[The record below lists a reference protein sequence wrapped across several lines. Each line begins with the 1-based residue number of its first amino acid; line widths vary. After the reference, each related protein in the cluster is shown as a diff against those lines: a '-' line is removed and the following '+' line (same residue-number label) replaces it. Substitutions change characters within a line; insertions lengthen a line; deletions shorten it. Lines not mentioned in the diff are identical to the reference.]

1 MRLVIALVY
10 VLFTLPC
17 FANPVCDCSRPGPA
31 FDKPFD
37 WLVASPW
44 EEALRARP
52 AEVVPPPSR
61 DWASLWPEQP
71 VREYGQTNLEYV
83 RMPIGGIGTGTL
95 WLDGQGRIAVAQI
108 ANNLDERRL
117 ENTFFALR
125 VQSEGAQPLT
135 RLLQTVS
142 EFGLT
147 PMGSALFEGGYP
159 IGGLHFRD
167 DSFPVRVDLEGW
179 NPFLPTDA
187 ATSSLPCAVFRFTLK
202 NTTDRPV
209 RAELLGSLGNQV
221 TEGDS
226 ARQSVAGRGFRGVL
240 LSQPEKAIQP
250 GRLGLVAPCGTPLE
264 AGELLWLDATG
275 LTTLEELVASDPVT
289 IARLTKLRASGGV
302 LLLSGVSH
310 DLTRDAQSLWNQVTQ
325 AGKVEIFEDFEGED
339 FGDWKLTGGPFG
351 GRPSHGTEA
360 SQQTVSGFLGG
371 GLLNTYITYDEPQ
384 GALTSPEFTL
394 TRPYIG
400 LLVGGGGYAGKTC
413 VNLLVDGQVV
423 LSATGNNTEQ
433 LHPVIWDV
441 SKYLGKQA
449 QIEAVDRES
458 VGWGHILLDEI
469 VFADRDPTAWYSLLE
484 PARSL
489 AEALASGQSEVA
501 LGKGKALVALGIAF
515 APDEIQDLFLTAT
528 NAEPG
533 ARLRTFAPD
542 YGTLVLASTASRT
555 ESGGWSSLS
564 ELADFERTG
573 RLPGAAR
580 QPANAALASFIPLAP
595 GESATVS
602 YFIAWHFPNGER
614 FGHEGN
620 LYATRFADA
629 KGVAD
634 YLGPRLEA
642 LWQRS
647 KLWQTT
653 VQQSNLPAEWLD
665 AAQTNN
671 AVLRGPTCCWSA
683 DGYFGGYEGS
693 YGCCPLNCTHV
704 WNYAQNH
711 ARLFPEIGRNMRASD
726 LLVFLHQDGETSHR
740 QHIASSAFIDGHCA
754 TLCAALREYQTSADE
769 SFLARIWPQAQL
781 AIEWL
786 IGRLDADRD
795 GVPSGRQPNTY
806 DCDVSGANTFIGSQ
820 YLAALLASARLAEL
834 SGEPKLAAEWRALA
848 RLGGENQDRLL
859 WNGEYYLQRPDD
871 PPANDYGPGCHSDQL
886 LGQWWAYQLG
896 LGELYPT
903 AHRLSACEAIFKHNF
918 RKDFVGFQQRPR
930 RYCLDT
936 DSGLL
941 MCTWPKGGRPDPF
954 IIYADEVWTGIEY
967 STAGLFI
974 WEGLEE
980 EARTL
985 VEAARDRYDG
995 VRRDGVDSGPG
1006 GNPYCELECGKFY
1019 ARAQSSWGLLL
1030 AAQGFELDGPRGRIG
1045 FKPNWQPA
1053 DHRSVWTGPE
1063 GWGLFLQRRAEN
1075 RQWERLELRA
1085 GKLQVKEL
1093 VFEAPAKRQI
1103 KTASAK
1109 VGSQKLASSFT
1120 QSGQEVCL
1128 KLAKPLPLA
1137 DGDALEVLLSW

>member
-1 MRLVIALVY
+1 MRLVITLVCI
-10 VLFTLPC
+10 LFTLPC
-17 FANPVCDCSRPGPA
+17 FANPLCDCSRPGPA

-52 AEVVPPPSR
+52 AEVVPLPTR

-95 WLDGQGRIAVAQI
+95 WLDGQGRLAVSQI

-117 ENTFFALR
+117 DGSFFAIR
-125 VQSEGAQPLT
+125 TQQQGEEPLT
-135 RLLQTVS
+135 RLLQTVP

-147 PMGSALFEGGYP
+147 PMVSALFEGGYP

-202 NTTDRPV
+202 NTTNRPV
-209 RAELLGSLGNQV
+209 RAQLLGSL
-221 TEGDS
+221 
-226 ARQSVAGRGFRGVL
+226 AKVASGSDTGGTVAQQIRGKDYCGL
-240 LSQPEKAIQP
+240 LMGQPDRAIQP
-250 GRLGLVAPCGTPLE
+250 GRLRLVKPCGTPMQ

-275 LTTLEELVASDPVT
+275 LNTLEELVASDPVT
-289 IARLTKLRASGGV
+289 VARLTKLRASGGT

-325 AGKVEIFEDFEGED
+325 AGKVEIFEDFESDD
-339 FGDWKLTGGPFG
+339 FGDWKLESGPFG

-394 TRPYIG
+394 TRPYVG
-400 LLVGGGGYAGKTC
+400 LLVGGGAYAGKTC
-413 VNLLVDGQVV
+413 VNLLVDEKVV

-433 LHPVIWDV
+433 LRPVIWDV
-441 SKYLGKQA
+441 SAWQGKQA

-458 VGWGHILLDEI
+458 GGWGHILLDEI
-469 VFADRDPTAWYSLLE
+469 VFAEQDPTAWYSLLE

-489 AEALASGQSEVA
+489 AEALAPGQPEVA
-501 LGKGKALVALGIAF
+501 LGKGKALVASGIAF
-515 APDEIQDLFLTAT
+515 APDEIQDFFLTAT
-528 NAEPG
+528 DAEPG
-533 ARLRTFAPD
+533 TRLQTLAPD
-542 YGTLVLASTASRT
+542 YGTLVLASTASRA
-555 ESGGWSSLS
+555 ESGSWSSLS
-564 ELADFERTG
+564 ELVDFERTG
-573 RLPGAAR
+573 RLPGAAS
-580 QPANAALASFIPLAP
+580 QSVNGALTSFVPLAP
-595 GESATVS
+595 GETATVS

-620 LYATRFADA
+620 LYATRFTDA

-653 VQQSNLPAEWLD
+653 VQQSNLPSEWLD
-665 AAQTNN
+665 AAQSNN
-671 AVLRGPTCCWSA
+671 AVLRGPTCWWSA

-704 WNYAQNH
+704 WNYAQTH

-726 LLVFLHQDGETSHR
+726 LLVFLHPDGETSHR
-740 QHIASSAFIDGHCA
+740 QHITSSAFIDGHCA
-754 TLCAALREYQTSADE
+754 TLCAVLREYQTSTDE
-769 SFLARIWPQAQL
+769 SFLARIWPQVQL
-781 AIEWL
+781 ATEWL

-834 SGEPKLAAEWRALA
+834 SGRADVGRRVARAGQAGWAES
-848 RLGGENQDRLL
+848 G
-859 WNGEYYLQRPDD
+859 
-871 PPANDYGPGCHSDQL
+871 PA
-886 LGQWWAYQLG
+886 
-896 LGELYPT
+896 
-903 AHRLSACEAIFKHNF
+903 
-918 RKDFVGFQQRPR
+918 
-930 RYCLDT
+930 
-936 DSGLL
+936 
-941 MCTWPKGGRPDPF
+941 
-954 IIYADEVWTGIEY
+954 
-967 STAGLFI
+967 
-974 WEGLEE
+974 
-980 EARTL
+980 L
-985 VEAARDRYDG
+985 VER
-995 VRRDGVDSGPG
+995 
-1006 GNPYCELECGKFY
+1006 
-1019 ARAQSSWGLLL
+1019 
-1030 AAQGFELDGPRGRIG
+1030 
-1045 FKPNWQPA
+1045 
-1053 DHRSVWTGPE
+1053 
-1063 GWGLFLQRRAEN
+1063 
-1075 RQWERLELRA
+1075 
-1085 GKLQVKEL
+1085 
-1093 VFEAPAKRQI
+1093 
-1103 KTASAK
+1103 
-1109 VGSQKLASSFT
+1109 
-1120 QSGQEVCL
+1120 
-1128 KLAKPLPLA
+1128 
-1137 DGDALEVLLSW
+1137 